1 MSANIF
7 NESRNW
13 LVNAANIASPTGNVV
28 ISGNS
33 VIGKIVLSPPAPVR
47 RDVSYNFT
55 AVTLAY
61 DANARTT
68 YIPNPYHGQ
77 MCLLTS
83 SGTLQYYNA
92 QYSAWSILK

>member
-13 LVNAANIASPTGNVV
+13 LVNAANIASVNGNVV

-33 VIGKIVLSPPAPVR
+33 VVTQIVVSPPVPTR
-47 RDVSYNFT
+47 TDVSYNFT